1 MNWKEIDKMFQ
12 GKRVDRIVLKFR
24 EKRYTRKSIVYQMK
38 NCWENEF
45 YHLLGSQ
52 KLCFHGWDVL
62 NDHEYVDF
70 EIKDQKMLD
79 DTYDKFNREEYNFEK
94 DV

>member
-1 MNWKEIDKMFQ
+1 MNWKEIDKMMQ

-24 EKRYTRKSIVYQMK
+24 EKRYTRKTIVYQMGN
-38 NCWENEF
+38 NCINEF
-45 YHLLGSQ
+45 YHDLGSQ
-52 KLCFHGWDVL
+52 TLKFHGWDIP

-79 DTYDKFNREEYNFEK
+79 ETYDKFNRPEYNYEN

>member
-1 MNWKEIDKMFQ
+1 MNWKEIDKMFE

-24 EKRYTRKSIVYQMK
+24 EKRYSRKSVVYQMK

-52 KLCFHGWDVL
+52 KLCFLGWDVL

-70 EIKDQKMLD
+70 EIKDQKMFD
-79 DTYDKFNREEYNFEK
+79 ETYNKFNRKEYNYEN

>member
-12 GKRVDRIVLKFR
+12 GKHVDRIVLKFR
-24 EKRYTRKSIVYQMK
+24 EKRYTKKSIVYQMK

-52 KLCFHGWDVL
+52 KLRFHGWDVL
-62 NDHEYVDF
+62 KDYEYVDF

-79 DTYDKFNREEYNFEK
+79 ETYDKFNREEYNFEK

>member
-24 EKRYTRKSIVYQMK
+24 NKRYTRKTIVYQMK
-38 NCWENEF
+38 NYWINEF
-45 YHLLGSQ
+45 YHILGSQ
-52 KLCFHGWDVL
+52 KLCFHGWDIP

-70 EIKDQKMLD
+70 EIKNLEMLEE
-79 DTYDKFNREEYNFEK
+79 TYNKFNRDEYNYEN
-94 DV
+94 DM